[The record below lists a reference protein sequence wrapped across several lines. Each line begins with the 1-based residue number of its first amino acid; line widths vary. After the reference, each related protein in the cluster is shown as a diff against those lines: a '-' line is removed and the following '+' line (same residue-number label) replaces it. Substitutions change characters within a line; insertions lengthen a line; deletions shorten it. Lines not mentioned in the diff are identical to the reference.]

1 MKFKLS
7 RISTALLITLSLS
20 AYAEEPSVETDNLD
34 QINVDINAEE
44 LLQVGYHAVGTSS
57 VSKVNVPII
66 DTPTTVNVVTSKLI
80 EDRKPNDLVD
90 ALSSVSGVSQAN
102 TLGGIFDAVQ
112 KRGFGGNR
120 DNSIMR
126 NGSQAGPSHNFG
138 ATTETVEV
146 LKGPASVLY
155 GIQDPGGIIN
165 VITKKPQKESK
176 HTSLYLRIGNHE

>member
-1 MKFKLS
+1 L
-7 RISTALLITLSLS
+7 
-20 AYAEEPSVETDNLD
+20 
-34 QINVDINAEE
+34 AEE

-112 KRGFGGNR
+112 KLFMSGYGQTCFDVLQQHGLFEALFPDAEKTIHYPHAAYAQYAQHNTRNIKHRAHVEEHADVKKQRIFSNGFIGHGETLSLCFYRKIGG
-120 DNSIMR
+120 
-126 NGSQAGPSHNFG
+126 G
-138 ATTETVEV
+138 
-146 LKGPASVLY
+146 L
-155 GIQDPGGIIN
+155 
-165 VITKKPQKESK
+165 
-176 HTSLYLRIGNHE
+176 

>member
-7 RISTALLITLSLS
+7 LISTALLTAVSVSSYAAKEADTL
-20 AYAEEPSVETDNLD
+20 E
-34 QINVDINAEE
+34 QINVDVNSPE
-44 LLQVGYHAVGTSS
+44 LQQIGYHAVGTSS

-66 DTPTTVNVVTSKLI
+66 DTPTTVSVVTSKLI
-80 EDRKPNDLVD
+80 EDRKPNDLID

-126 NGSQAGPSHNFG
+126 NGIQAGPSHNFG

-155 GIQDPGGIIN
+155 GIQDPGGIVN
-165 VITKKPQKESK
+165 VITKKPQQESK
-176 HTSLYLRIGNHE
+176 HVIG